1 MKCMVVIEDIS
12 NLLNQHGVIV
22 ILKDHKLRSGSSAKK
37 SRQLENNLN
46 HTLDQKGI
54 VCD

>member
-1 MKCMVVIEDIS
+1 MKLMVVIEDLS
-12 NLLNQHGVIV
+12 NLLNQQGVIV

-37 SRQLENNLN
+37 SRQLENLN